1 MNLGENKQRM
11 LVQNA
16 NYFFHSK
23 QTKSMQLT
31 LSSLG
36 VGVESTQAVFW
47 P

>member
-1 MNLGENKQRM
+1 MNLGENKHSM
-11 LVQNA
+11 LPQNA

-36 VGVESTQAVFW
+36 VGVESTQGFFW